1 MRILVGVR
9 CFVCEFSWMLCLLEA
24 VGDLKVVGRDYTL
37 QFRRE
42 QSFGKEKTIEGF
54 D

>member
-1 MRILVGVR
+1 MASTVYETEI
-9 CFVCEFSWMLCLLEA
+9 C

-42 QSFGKEKTIEGF
+42 QSFGKQRTIEGF
-54 D
+54 G

>member
-1 MRILVGVR
+1 MFDVLCMNFRGCCDAV
-9 CFVCEFSWMLCLLEA
+9 LCLLEA
-24 VGDLKVVGRDYTL
+24 VGDLEVGGRDYTL

-54 D
+54 G